1 MTQDTI
7 IEEVRAIREQIAAQ
21 FDYDVA
27 ALGAYYQTLQKE
39 QQLAVVSRQAGQPE
53 VGGEEAEGIARDQR
67 AA

>member
-7 IEEVRAIREQIAAQ
+7 IEEVRATREQIAAQ
-21 FDYDVA
+21 FDYDVT
-27 ALGAYYQTLQKE
+27 ALGAYYQRLQKE
-39 QQLAVVSRQAGQPE
+39 QQLVVVSRQSDQSE